1 MHGGGLYVVEEVP
14 IDDYTIP
21 LGQAE
26 VLRKGADLTVV
37 SYGTPLHI
45 CCKSKDMMK
54 GAIMA
59 LT

>member
-1 MHGGGLYVVEEVP
+1 MDLYIVEEVP

-21 LGQAE
+21 MGQAE

-45 CCKSKDMMK
+45 CSECNGAKKE
-54 GAIMA
+54 AIMT
-59 LT
+59 LI

>member
-1 MHGGGLYVVEEVP
+1 MEEVP

-26 VLRKGADLTVV
+26 VIRKGADLTVV

-45 CCKSKDMMK
+45 CCKCNDVMDE
-54 GAIMA
+54 AIMT
-59 LT
+59 LP

>member
-1 MHGGGLYVVEEVP
+1 MGVDLYIVEEVP

-21 LGQAE
+21 MGQAE

-45 CCKSKDMMK
+45 CSECNYLTKE
-54 GAIMA
+54 AIMA
-59 LT
+59 LI

>member
-1 MHGGGLYVVEEVP
+1 MEEVP

-21 LGQAE
+21 MGQAE

-45 CCKSKDMMK
+45 CSECNDLTKE
-54 GAIMA
+54 AIMA
-59 LT
+59 LI